1 MGKKRTESMKEKE
14 GGGSGRE
21 YKDKRRGDREEKEK
35 KKKVSKNRMWRE
47 RWQGKHN
54 NEMTRKRKKK

>member
-1 MGKKRTESMKEKE
+1 MKEKE

-21 YKDKRRGDREEKEK
+21 YKDKRRGGDREEKEK